1 MNRLKVKDEEIVRYL
16 LGGMSEADQMAL
28 EEAFVSDPQIF
39 TLVADV
45 ENDLIDDYV
54 RGRLEPEQREL
65 FERNFLSS
73 PGQRRRVEMARALS
87 PSLDG
92 IEAAAD
98 NHRAAIENPAKRQ
111 RFFSF
116 SFNPQLAFRL
126 AAAVAIFL
134 VATGCAWL
142 LLENMRLRQELRAAQ
157 EDAARREREL
167 GQQVADE
174 RQQNT
179 RLVDEI
185 AQLRNQSGPQITPS
199 ALPAAPAFVTLL
211 LAGGLRDPGAGDL
224 PQLTIPSNVEQVR
237 LLLKM
242 EDSGY
247 HGYRAELQ
255 SASGAGILTLDN
267 LKPILRRSVATFTVN
282 VPSDKLAAGVYTL
295 TLSGVRKNGEADV
308 LSKSP
313 FRIEKR

>member
-16 LGGMSEADQMAL
+16 LGGMSDAEQVAL
-28 EEAFVSDPQIF
+28 EEAFVSDPQTF

-54 RGRLEPEQREL
+54 RSRLEPGQREL

-73 PGQRRRVEMARALS
+73 PGQRQRVEIARALL
-87 PSLDG
+87 PGLDRT
-92 IEAAAD
+92 ETARE
-98 NHRAAIENPAKRQ
+98 NHSAIIENPARRQ

-116 SFNPQLAFRL
+116 SFIPQLAFRL
-126 AAAVAIFL
+126 AAAVAILL
-134 VATGCAWL
+134 VAIGWAWL
-142 LLENMRLRQELRAAQ
+142 LLENTRLRQELGAAQ
-157 EDAARREREL
+157 EEAARREREL

-185 AQLRNQSGPQITPS
+185 AQLRNRSAPQITPS

-211 LAGGLRDPGAGDL
+211 LAGALRDPGAGDI
-224 PQLTIPSNVEQVR
+224 PQLTVPPNAEQVR
-237 LLLKM
+237 LVLKM

-247 HGYRAELQ
+247 PGYRAEVQ
-255 SASGAGILTLDN
+255 SASGSGILTQDN
-267 LKPILRRSVATFTVN
+267 LKPNISRSVATFTVN
-282 VPSDKLAAGVYTL
+282 VPSDKLTAGVYTL
-295 TLSGVRKNGEADV
+295 TLSGVRKNGEADI
-308 LSKSP
+308 LSRSS